1 MLNTS
6 CHSSARTATLFPSMR
21 RRTFS
26 AALIAALKRTTFG
39 WTLQCLM
46 SDLAS
51 RPMQQ
56 KYAKMVSGIV
66 IGCYRHIAYLG
77 TIKQGLSA
85 STSFLACPFV
95 FAYRSQDAWRPISP
109 KWEFWM
115 RLLRRIKLS
124 ATWAIDWCEDNAWI
138 QYLSSWSPPEPF
150 LSKTSRLAT
159 LDNFVVHVSC
169 PMSTYT
175 CWLCTVTIYA
185 QADVTLFSS
194 SGRSTIFNH
203 QMMRSPC
210 CPCFNHQWIF
220 HALFSEVQATTAPAH
235 PMSWIVLL
243 HWSWRYT
250 PGLALNN
257 LIPLSFKSLIWLK
270 HGLQWSTV
278 ESTDITKLYQYYI
291 TNYHNMSRNDSKIFN
306 FFNPL
311 MKWRTHL
318 QWVPGDDIRGQLVPE
333 RRWVAIDVSSPLLG
347 SSRIF

>member
-109 KWEFWM
+109 KWEVWM
-115 RLLRRIKLS
+115 RLLGTIKLS

-175 CWLCTVTIYA
+175 CWLCTVTNMLRPMSLCF
-185 QADVTLFSS
+185 QAEWS
-194 SGRSTIFNH
+194 FNHFQH
-203 QMMRSPC
+203 QMMRS
-210 CPCFNHQWIF
+210 PCFNHQWIF
-220 HALFSEVQATTAPAH
+220 HEVFSEVQATTAPAH

-257 LIPLSFKSLIWLK
+257 LIPLSFKSWYGSK
-270 HGLQWSTV
+270 KWFTMVNSGVNRYHN
-278 ESTDITKLYQYYI
+278 YI
-291 TNYHNMSRNDSKIFN
+291 NIYIIIYHNMSRNDSKIF
-306 FFNPL
+306 
-311 MKWRTHL
+311 KWIQSAL
-318 QWVPGDDIRGQLVPE
+318 SS
-333 RRWVAIDVSSPLLG
+333 RRWHQG
-347 SSRIF
+347 STGAWAEMGCNWCFFTASRIF